1 MATPNPDDLK
11 KKALETASVV
21 EDALRSITDNIQTAF
36 ETAMMGADRISQS
49 TAKDIQ
55 ARFNKMSKVTDDI
68 SANAVKLRKGLL
80 DVKNVKN
87 QIQNIDIKQTAL
99 ATQLVTHL
107 SQERGALVDING
119 LKNEAL
125 DLSSNLTDEQ
135 RTLIKEYIKLE
146 GYNNIYTDQLQEQ
159 VSEQEKITNKL
170 GISAKLIKGVS
181 KIPIIGDLV
190 DTNEALE
197 AMNENIAKGG
207 NRLTALGAGIGSLGK
222 SLLASL
228 TDPLVV
234 IGLIIKAFKVLIEL
248 GFRADTQI
256 TDLSKSM
263 AISKEE
269 ATALR
274 DRFVE
279 IQNTG
284 NSLFET
290 TKNLVAAQLE
300 LASAFGATRG
310 FSEQQVKDQVY
321 LTKQIGLSVEEAA
334 SLQQIAMANGLT
346 ADQVVK
352 STIKQTS
359 SLAKQTGIQLDN
371 KKILGEVAKI
381 SGQLR
386 LQYQNNPGLIAQ
398 AVVQT
403 QKLGI
408 SLEQAKKMASG
419 LLDFES
425 SIANELE
432 AELITGKD
440 LNLEKA
446 RLLALNGDSAG
457 AAAEMLKQVG
467 GTAEFT
473 RMNIIQQ
480 EALARAM
487 GMSADELANS
497 LVQQE
502 NLNRLGAQT
511 QAQVKAKVEELK
523 AAGKVE
529 EANQLMASIGNE
541 EQAQS
546 ALERISAQDK
556 FNAAMDKLK
565 NMVASLVEGPMQKI
579 LDKIVNFI
587 SSTERLK
594 AAFSALKMVAAGIAA
609 VIAGMAVAWAVMNP
623 IGAIAGL
630 AAAALVGGVVYS
642 QIKDG
647 EIDTTGKKPILSG
660 DFGSVQLNP
669 KDKAMYGADGTIKVG
684 TNLMGNNN
692 SGGNS
697 GGGTDISPLVVEM
710 QNVKAVL
717 SQILAKEGSVYL
729 DSTKVGTA
737 LTVATYK
744 TQ

>member
-1 MATPNPDDLK
+1 MADPK
-11 KKALETASVV
+11 KSLEDIQQLTGAIEEGFRDITDRIKNVV
-21 EDALRSITDNIQTAF
+21 EEIRDASDELNLFNSVTKDITRSLRGMSKINESLTKNYTSMLNGQIDSKKIQEQINKVSAERLTLTDRLRSLQIKINEDGSATADQLEEIAKLESLITELSGEVADNFNKQL
-36 ETAMMGADRISQS
+36 EISQRVEKTVGS
-49 TAKDIQ
+49 
-55 ARFNKMSKVTDDI
+55 MG
-68 SANAVKLRKGLL
+68 KLLKG
-80 DVKNVKN
+80 
-87 QIQNIDIKQTAL
+87 I
-99 ATQLVTHL
+99 
-107 SQERGALVDING
+107 
-119 LKNEAL
+119 
-125 DLSSNLTDEQ
+125 
-135 RTLIKEYIKLE
+135 
-146 GYNNIYTDQLQEQ
+146 
-159 VSEQEKITNKL
+159 
-170 GISAKLIKGVS
+170 S
-181 KIPIIGDLV
+181 KIPILGDLV
-190 DTNEALE
+190 DANSALE
-197 AMNENIAKGG
+197 AMNRNILEGG
-207 NRLTALGAGIGSLGK
+207 NRLTALGAGLGSLGK

-234 IGLIIKAFKVLIEL
+234 IGLIIKAFKTLVEL
-248 GFRADTQI
+248 GFKADTQV
-256 TDLSKSM
+256 TNLSKSM

-290 TKNLVAAQLE
+290 TENLVAAQLE

-321 LTKQIGLSVEEAA
+321 LTKQIGLSVDEAA
-334 SLQQIAMANGLT
+334 SLQQIAMSNGLT

-371 KKILGEVAKI
+371 KKVLGEVAKI

-408 SLEQAKKMASG
+408 SLDQAKKMAEG
-419 LLDFES
+419 LLNFES

-432 AELITGKD
+432 AELVTGKD
-440 LNLEKA
+440 LNLEQA
-446 RLLALNGDSAG
+446 RLLALNGKSAE

-467 GTAEFT
+467 GTAEFSK
-473 RMNIIQQ
+473 MNVIQQ
-480 EALARAM
+480 EALARAL
-487 GMSADELANS
+487 GMNADELANS
-497 LVQQE
+497 LIQQE
-502 NLNRLGAQT
+502 NLNNLGEQNQT
-511 QAQVKAKVEELK
+511 QIKAKVEELK

-529 EANQLMASIGNE
+529 EANQLMASIGDDK
-541 EQAQS
+541 QAQA

-556 FNAAMDKLK
+556 FNAAIDKLK

-579 LDKIVNFI
+579 LDKIVNFV
-587 SSTERLK
+587 SNTERLK
-594 AAFSALKMVAAGIAA
+594 AAFSALKVVAVGIAA
-609 VIAGMAVAWAVMNP
+609 VLAGMAVAWAVMNP
-623 IGAIAGL
+623 IGALAGL

-642 QIKDG
+642 KMSDG
-647 EIDTTGKKPILSG
+647 MIGPGGETVVSTKKG
-660 DFGSVQLNP
+660 TYQL
-669 KDKAMYGADGTIKVG
+669 DKNDGMVIG
-684 TNLMGNNN
+684 TNIGR
-692 SGGNS
+692 SSSGGGNS

-717 SQILAKEGSVYL
+717 NQILAKEGSVYM
-729 DSTKVGTA
+729 DSTKVGTT
-737 LTVATYK
+737 LTVGTYK

>member
-1 MATPNPDDLK
+1 MAAPNNPDDLRDR
-11 KKALETASVV
+11 ALQTASIV

-36 ETAMMGADRISQS
+36 ETAMTGMDRISQS

-55 ARFNKMSKVTDDI
+55 SRFNKMAKVTDDI
-68 SANAVKLRKGLL
+68 ASNAVKLRQGLL

-87 QIQNIDIKQTAL
+87 QIQQIDIKQTAL

-107 SQERGALVDING
+107 SQERGVLVDINN
-119 LKNEAL
+119 LKDEAL
-125 DLSSNLTDEQ
+125 SLSSSLTDEQ
-135 RTLIKEYIKLE
+135 RTLINEYIKLE
-146 GYNNIYTDQLQEQ
+146 GYNNTQVDQLQEQ
-159 VSEQEKITNKL
+159 VSEQERINQKL
-170 GISAKLIKGVS
+170 GIAGKLIKGIS
-181 KIPIIGDLV
+181 KIPILGNLV
-190 DTNEALE
+190 DTNAALE
-197 AMNENIAKGG
+197 AMNKNIAEGG
-207 NRLTALGAGIGSLGK
+207 NRLTALGAGLGSLGK
-222 SLLASL
+222 SLLSSL

-234 IGLIIKAFKVLIEL
+234 IGLIIKAFKTLVEL
-248 GFRADTQI
+248 GFKADTQV
-256 TDLSKSM
+256 TNLSKSM

-290 TKNLVAAQLE
+290 TENLVAAQLE

-321 LTKQIGLSVEEAA
+321 LTKQIGLSVDEAA
-334 SLQQIAMANGLT
+334 SLQQIAMSNGLT

-371 KKILGEVAKI
+371 KKVLGEVAKI

-408 SLEQAKKMASG
+408 SLDQAKKMAEG

-432 AELITGKD
+432 AELVTGKD
-440 LNLEKA
+440 LNLEQA
-446 RLLALNGDSAG
+446 RLLALNGKSAE
-457 AAAEMLKQVG
+457 AAAEILKQVG
-467 GTAEFT
+467 GTAEFSK
-473 RMNIIQQ
+473 MNVIQQ
-480 EALARAM
+480 EALAKAL
-487 GMSADELANS
+487 GMNADELANS

-502 NLNRLGAQT
+502 NLNKLGEQT
-511 QAQVKAKVEELK
+511 QAQIKAKVEELK

-556 FNAAMDKLK
+556 FNAAIDKLK
-565 NMVASLVEGPMQKI
+565 NMVASLVEGPMAKM
-579 LDKIVNFI
+579 LDKIVNFV
-587 SSTERLK
+587 SNTERLK
-594 AAFSALKMVAAGIAA
+594 VAFSALKIVAASIAA
-609 VIAGMAVAWAVMNP
+609 ILAGMAVAWAVMNP
-623 IGAIAGL
+623 IGALAGL
-630 AAAALVGGVVYS
+630 AAAAVVGGVVYS
-642 QIKDG
+642 KMSDG
-647 EIDTTGKKPILSG
+647 IIGPGGETIVSTKKG
-660 DFGSVQLNP
+660 TYQL
-669 KDKAMYGADGTIKVG
+669 DKNDGMVIG
-684 TNLMGNNN
+684 TNIGR
-692 SGGNS
+692 SSPGGGGG

-717 SQILAKEGSVYL
+717 NQILAKEGSVYM

-737 LTVATYK
+737 VTVGTYK